1 MIETD
6 HGTMVPVQEKD
17 VTAVN
22 GWVGAKVTGDDVVGL
37 AEGKEE
43 VGVLEG
49 ADVAGE

>member
-1 MIETD
+1 
-6 HGTMVPVQEKD
+6 MVPVQEKD
-17 VTAVN
+17 ATEN
-22 GWVGAKVTGDDVVGL
+22 GRVGAKVTGDDVVGL